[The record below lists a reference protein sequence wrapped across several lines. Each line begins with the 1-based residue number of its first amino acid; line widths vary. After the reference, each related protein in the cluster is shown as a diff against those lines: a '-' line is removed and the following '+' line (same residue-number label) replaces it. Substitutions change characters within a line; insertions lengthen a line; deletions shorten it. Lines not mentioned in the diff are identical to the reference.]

1 MSLLHP
7 VQIGPVRLRNGIVK
21 AATYEG
27 MTPGGRA
34 ADALVLF
41 HRRLAQGGLGMTTV
55 AYGAVAPEGRTF
67 GDQLLVDD
75 DAAPA
80 LRALADAVHEEGA
93 CIALQLADAG
103 GFRKLPGTPRGP
115 SARWNLY
122 GLLSGAPRVRAMTD
136 ADLDACEADFVSAAL
151 QARSA
156 GFDAVEVHAGHG
168 YLLHQF
174 LSPATNH
181 RTDAWGGDA
190 ARRMAFP
197 VRVVRAVVEAVGA
210 TMAVLVKMN
219 LEDGHAGGL
228 EVRDAVQHAQAFANA
243 GAHALVLSCGVVDRT
258 PFHLLRGEAPL
269 AQMAA
274 VEKNPWQRL
283 AMRVFGP
290 SRVRPV
296 PYEPLFLLPLARTV
310 RSVVDIP
317 LLLLGGVTTA
327 AHLVQA
333 ADHGFQGVQVGRA
346 LLHDPDWP
354 HRVQAQ
360 GAWASGCTHC
370 NLCVVEMDRG
380 GVRCVLNDASPA
392 DPGAGATPS

>member
-1 MSLLHP
+1 MSLLDP
-7 VQIGPVRLRNGIVK
+7 VQLGPVRLRNGIVK

-27 MTPGGRA
+27 MTPGGRVG
-34 ADALVLF
+34 DALVQF
-41 HRRLAQGGLGMTTV
+41 HRRLAIGGLGMTTV
-55 AYGAVAPEGRTF
+55 AYGAVALDGRTF
-67 GDQLLVDD
+67 GDQLRVDD
-75 DAAPA
+75 EAVSG
-80 LRALADAVHEEGA
+80 LRKLTDAVHAEGA
-93 CIALQLADAG
+93 CAALQLADAG

-115 SARWNLY
+115 SGRWNLY

-136 ADLDACEADFVSAAL
+136 ADLDACEAAFVAAAL
-151 QARSA
+151 RARAA

-174 LSPATNH
+174 LAPATN
-181 RTDAWGGDA
+181 RRNDAWGGDA

-197 VRVVRAVVEAVGA
+197 LRVVRAVVEAVGS

-219 LEDGHAGGL
+219 LEDGHPGGL
-228 EVRDAVQHAQAFANA
+228 EVHDAVAHAQAFASA

-258 PFHLLRGEAPL
+258 PFHLLRGDAPL

-283 AMRVFGP
+283 AMRLFGP

-296 PYEPLFLLPLARTV
+296 PYDPLFLLPLALTV
-310 RSVVDIP
+310 RRAVEVP
-317 LLLLGGVTTA
+317 LILLGGVTTA
-327 AHLVQA
+327 EHVAQA
-333 ADHGFQGVQVGRA
+333 AEHGFHGVQVGRA

-354 HRVQAQ
+354 RHVQAES
-360 GAWASGCTHC
+360 AWWSACTHC

-380 GVRCVLNDASPA
+380 GVRCVLTDASPA
-392 DPGAGATPS
+392 DPAVGATPS